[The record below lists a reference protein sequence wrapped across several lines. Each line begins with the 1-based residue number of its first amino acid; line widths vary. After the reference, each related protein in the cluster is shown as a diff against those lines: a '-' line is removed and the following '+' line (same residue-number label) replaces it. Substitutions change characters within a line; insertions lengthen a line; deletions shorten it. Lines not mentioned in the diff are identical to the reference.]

1 MKTHILARDARSAGF
16 SGAEPQGIPME
27 VMEISPAAQA
37 EMLLVSAV
45 VGAVAG
51 VVFDL
56 LRVFRTAAVDGYERP
71 AYYERALPLVGV
83 LNEGVLRRR
92 AAGVLLA
99 LADIIFPVAWA
110 AAMLCV
116 FFVADDGIFRLS
128 GLIAGALGFMLW
140 RKTLGR
146 PFRAC
151 GNIIVYAIRAAVAYI
166 CFPAVFAMRLIFRG
180 VKAAATALSRLLRER
195 KIRKF
200 DARERERLMRL
211 AAEGFGAGGVF
222 ESGDRTK

>member
-1 MKTHILARDARSAGF
+1 MKTRTLARDARSAGF

-56 LRVFRTAAVDGYERP
+56 LRVFRTAAVGGYERP

-151 GNIIVYAIRAAVAYI
+151 GNIIVYAIRAVAYI